1 MTHQNYHKVA
11 GTVFLIVALVHLWR
25 VLTMTPVAF
34 GTFFIP
40 FWASWIAV
48 LLAGYLS
55 YLGLKK
61 RQ

>member
-1 MTHQNYHKVA
+1 MSHQNYHKLA

-25 VLTMTPVAF
+25 VLTATPIAF
-34 GTFFIP
+34 GTWFVP
-40 FWASWIAV
+40 AWLSWVAV

-55 YLGLKK
+55 YMGLKK